1 MPTYSEPFG
10 EDCFKRSS
18 LAVTHCWKAS
28 SWPTLTLKPHSSM
41 KFMLANP
48 SMLRRP
54 AWVHTPTSPS
64 NDRLIRLPSIGARP
78 HARRSP
84 GRLVVLP
91 RTHRPSPQLIPALI
105 PDLGEFRPRKSD
117 SCGKCG
123 GDDRIRTGE

>member
-54 AWVHTPTSPS
+54 ALGPYSQAPVERSSQTVAEYRRATPQEV
-64 NDRLIRLPSIGARP
+64 ARM
-78 HARRSP
+78 ARRSP
-84 GRLVVLP
+84 PKASTQPTVDTRVDARLGRTPAQEVRFV
-91 RTHRPSPQLIPALI
+91 REVWRRRP
-105 PDLGEFRPRKSD
+105 D
-117 SCGKCG
+117 SN
-123 GDDRIRTGE
+123 R

>member
-18 LAVTHCWKAS
+18 LAFTHCWKAS

-54 AWVHTPTSPS
+54 ALGPYSHEPVERSSQTVAAYRRATP
-64 NDRLIRLPSIGARP
+64 RQEVARK
-78 HARRSP
+78 ARRSAP
-84 GRLVVLP
+84 NASTQPPVDTRVDTRLGW
-91 RTHRPSPQLIPALI
+91 IPAQ
-105 PDLGEFRPRKSD
+105 EVRFVR
-117 SCGKCG
+117 KCG